1 MALDKTVLHVYA
13 PEDAQGDPVSDL
25 VQIDPSRTA
34 DEIDLAV
41 QEQEV
46 LFCELADFE
55 LDFVA
60 RGPTRWDE
68 FAGVW
73 ILPCMFRVT
82 PEDEFVTA
90 CLLVNDETLEVIEA
104 PDDFICG
111 PAVP

>member
-13 PEDAQGDPVSDL
+13 PEDLQGEPAPVPAQTG
-25 VQIDPSRTA
+25 PSRTA
-34 DEIDLAV
+34 EEIELAV

-46 LFCELADFE
+46 LFCELADFD

-68 FAGVW
+68 ASSVW

-90 CLLVNDETLEVIEA
+90 CLLVNDDTLEVIEA

-111 PAVP
+111 PAFP